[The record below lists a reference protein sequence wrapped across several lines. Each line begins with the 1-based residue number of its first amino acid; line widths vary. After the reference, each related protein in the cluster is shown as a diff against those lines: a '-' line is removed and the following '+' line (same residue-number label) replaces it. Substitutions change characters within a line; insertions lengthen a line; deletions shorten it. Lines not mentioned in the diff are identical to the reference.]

1 MNQLKLVVCV
11 GHESSESN
19 ELSSQSGSFS
29 PLCYVG
35 LHASCCR
42 QRGLRQCGDTDEE
55 QSEEFRN
62 GEGSSAW
69 PGSAW
74 PGPAR
79 PDEWTLLR
87 LSLSVSSSFQHDNLC
102 TAAAPAVSLRKTR
115 PSHTPL
121 CLLSIRPLSSPLT
134 LISPYLPPPSLPL
147 PRLPPSLAQVPGRS
161 CWLDTRTAPCC
172 CGM

>member
-1 MNQLKLVVCV
+1 MNQLKLVVGV
-11 GHESSESN
+11 EPESSESN

-62 GEGSSAW
+62 GDLGRGGSSAW
-69 PGSAW
+69 PGPAW

-79 PDEWTLLR
+79 PDEWTLL
-87 LSLSVSSSFQHDNLC
+87 
-102 TAAAPAVSLRKTR
+102 
-115 PSHTPL
+115 
-121 CLLSIRPLSSPLT
+121 
-134 LISPYLPPPSLPL
+134 
-147 PRLPPSLAQVPGRS
+147 
-161 CWLDTRTAPCC
+161 
-172 CGM
+172 

>member
-1 MNQLKLVVCV
+1 MLCWTLRHAA
-11 GHESSESN
+11 GSE
-19 ELSSQSGSFS
+19 
-29 PLCYVG
+29 
-35 LHASCCR
+35 
-42 QRGLRQCGDTDEE
+42 GLRQCGDTDEE

-62 GEGSSAW
+62 GDFGGRERKLGLAR

-102 TAAAPAVSLRKTR
+102 TAAAPAVSLCKTR

-134 LISPYLPPPSLPL
+134 LISPPRPHYPSPVSHPACLGSRAAPAGWIRG
-147 PRLPPSLAQVPGRS
+147 RLPAAVGCIPEVGAEPSQGP
-161 CWLDTRTAPCC
+161 P
-172 CGM
+172 